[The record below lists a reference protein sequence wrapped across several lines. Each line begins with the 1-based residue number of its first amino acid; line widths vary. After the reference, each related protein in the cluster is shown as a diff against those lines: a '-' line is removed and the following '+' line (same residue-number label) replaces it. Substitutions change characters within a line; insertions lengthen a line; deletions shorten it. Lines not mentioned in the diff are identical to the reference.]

1 MSSRSTAPNST
12 EAGAPG
18 EADSAA
24 FAALET
30 AFGDTLKD
38 LLADYV
44 TTSDALCEALQVAAG
59 CAHWQEAA
67 RLALKIGA
75 AAADMGFRPITI
87 AARNFA
93 DATYQNTSAHGMRNG
108 AQMVVFEY
116 ERLRLALGSR
126 FPDFVAPGPYSV
138 A

>member
-1 MSSRSTAPNST
+1 MSSTSTVPNANAP
-12 EAGAPG
+12 GAPG
-18 EADSAA
+18 EADSAT

-38 LLADYV
+38 LLNDYV
-44 TTSDALCEALQVAAG
+44 ATSDALCEALQTAAG

-67 RLALKIGA
+67 RLAIKIGA
-75 AAADMGFRPITI
+75 AAADMGFRPITA
-87 AARNFA
+87 AARAFA
-93 DATYQNTSAHGMRNG
+93 DATYQNTTAHGLRNG

-116 ERLRLALGSR
+116 ERLRLALESR
-126 FPDFVAPGPYSV
+126 FPEFVAPGAYSV

>member
-1 MSSRSTAPNST
+1 MTPTSTAPISV
-12 EAGAPG
+12 EPGSPG
-18 EADSAA
+18 ETDSAA

-44 TTSDALCEALQVAAG
+44 AMSDEACEALQIAAG

-75 AAADMGFRPITI
+75 AAGDMGFRPITI

-116 ERLRLALGSR
+116 ERLRLALQSR
-126 FPDFVAPGPYSV
+126 FPDFVAAGAYSV
-138 A
+138 D

>member
-1 MSSRSTAPNST
+1 MTPTSTALTFVEPGS
-12 EAGAPG
+12 PG
-18 EADSAA
+18 ETDNAV

-30 AFGDTLKD
+30 AFGETLKD
-38 LLADYV
+38 LLNDYV
-44 TTSDALCEALQVAAG
+44 ATSDALCEALQVSAG

-75 AAADMGFRPITI
+75 AAADLGFRPITI

-116 ERLRLALGSR
+116 ERMRLALASR
-126 FPDFVAPGPYSV
+126 FPDFVAPPAYSV